1 MRSMATTDWMSG
13 AAETESPVHRWS
25 LTARIAFRFCFVY
38 LGLFCVATQIF
49 GALINIPNVDIPD
62 IASLWP
68 LKPLIFWTAAHV
80 LQIHQTLI
88 NSGSGSGDKLF
99 DWTMCFCFLV
109 IAAVATII
117 WSVLDRRRPRYD
129 GLSKWFRL
137 FVRFALVGQMLT
149 YGFAKVLPLQMP
161 FPFLDTLIEP
171 YGNFSPMGVLWS
183 FIGASPAYEV
193 ICGSAELLCGLL
205 LILPRTALLGALL
218 SVGVAGQIFIL
229 NMTYDVPVKQL
240 SLHLVLMAL
249 FLAAPELGRLSKFF
263 FGNASVGP
271 SQQPP
276 LFASYR
282 ANRIALAVQIVFGL
296 WLLGSGIYGSWT
308 GWYQYGGGAPKS
320 PLYGIWNVNR
330 QSIDGHDRSPL
341 LGDYGRWRRVIFDFP
356 DFMNFQRMDDSVGGF
371 AAPID
376 TKLQTIALTRNN
388 EKNWKGTLH
397 YQRIPSTS
405 SAPEKMILDG
415 SLDGHPTH
423 LELELVDRGKFML
436 VNRGF
441 HWVQEYPFNR

>member
-1 MRSMATTDWMSG
+1 MATTDLIG
-13 AAETESPVHRWS
+13 EAAETLSNEPRWN
-25 LTARIAFRFCFVY
+25 LAERIAFRFCVVY
-38 LGLFCVATQIF
+38 LGFFCVATQVF
-49 GALINIPNVDIPD
+49 GALISIPNVDIPD

-68 LKPLIFWTAAHV
+68 LKPFIFWTAAHV
-80 LQIHQTLI
+80 LQIHQTLV

-109 IAAVATII
+109 IAVVATAI
-117 WSVLDRRRPRYD
+117 WSVLDRRRLRYD
-129 GLSKWFRL
+129 ALSRWFRL
-137 FVRFALVGQMLT
+137 FVRFALAGQMLT
-149 YGFAKVLPLQMP
+149 YGFAKVFPLQMP
-161 FPFLDTLIEP
+161 FPFLNTLIEP

-183 FIGASPAYEV
+183 FIGSSPAYE
-193 ICGSAELLCGLL
+193 ILCGSMELLCGLL

-218 SVGVAGQIFIL
+218 SIGVAGQIFIF
-229 NMTYDVPVKQL
+229 NMTYDVPVKLL
-240 SLHLVLMAL
+240 SFHLILMAL
-249 FLAAPELGRLSKFF
+249 FLAAPEFGRLSRFF
-263 FGNASVGP
+263 FSSGSVEP
-271 SQQPP
+271 SSQPL
-276 LFASYR
+276 LFASPR
-282 ANRIALAVQIVFGL
+282 ANRIALVVQIVFGL

-320 PLYGIWNVNR
+320 PLYGIWAVDR
-330 QSIDGHDRSPL
+330 QSIDGRDRSPL

-376 TKLQTIALTRNN
+376 IKSQNIALTRNN

-423 LELELVDRGKFML
+423 IELELVDRSKLML
-436 VNRGF
+436 ISRGF
-441 HWVQEYPFNR
+441 HWAQEYPFHR